1 MNGAQLT
8 IENIEEKSV
17 AIDFFKKTETHYEF
31 LSKNEAIALTDSV
44 IKKYRPALE
53 ELAK

>member
-1 MNGAQLT
+1 MNGVQLT

-17 AIDFFKKTETHYEF
+17 AIDFFKETETHYEF
-31 LSKNEAIALTDSV
+31 LSNNEAVALTDRV
-44 IKKYRPALE
+44 IKRYRPALE

>member
-8 IENIEEKSV
+8 IENIEEESV
-17 AIDFFKKTETHYEF
+17 VIDFFKETETHYEF
-31 LSKNEAIALTDSV
+31 LSKNEAVALTDRV
-44 IKKYRPALE
+44 IKRYRPALE